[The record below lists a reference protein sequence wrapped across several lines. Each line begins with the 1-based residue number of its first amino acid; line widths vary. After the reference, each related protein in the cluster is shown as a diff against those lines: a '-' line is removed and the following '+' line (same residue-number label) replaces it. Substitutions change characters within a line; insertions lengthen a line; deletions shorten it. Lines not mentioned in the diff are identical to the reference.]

1 MQRRQARVKWAA
13 SCCREKE
20 EDEGSSENLQSSPDS
35 TLPVVKW
42 IFWETDE
49 PSKRPKDEESQDDS
63 VIIDHEGAVQE
74 EGRWESWRLCGYR
87 VQGDQGEEGLLE
99 DQEALFSTF
108 DDPAKGHHLDDDQ
121 A

>member
-49 PSKRPKDEESQDDS
+49 PSKGPKDEESQDDS
-63 VIIDHEGAVQE
+63 VIIDHEEPSKKKDDGS
-74 EGRWESWRLCGYR
+74 RDDSESHDDSVIVDR
-87 VQGDQGEEGLLE
+87 E
-99 DQEALFSTF
+99 DHKATKEKR
-108 DDPAKGHHLDDDQ
+108 DC
-121 A
+121 